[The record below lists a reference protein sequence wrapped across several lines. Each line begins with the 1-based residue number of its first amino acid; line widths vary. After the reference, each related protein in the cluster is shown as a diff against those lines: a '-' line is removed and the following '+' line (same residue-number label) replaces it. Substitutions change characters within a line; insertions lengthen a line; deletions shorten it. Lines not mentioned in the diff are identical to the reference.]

1 MGCKIRKTSAHL
13 SPSEKASLSH
23 WTQTELRSPL
33 QSTMK
38 TDSVSET
45 SCLKNLTQWTN
56 STIII
61 IIIMFIYQLAN
72 QI

>member
-1 MGCKIRKTSAHL
+1 MGCKTRKTSVHM
-13 SPSEKASLSH
+13 SPSERAILGH
-23 WTQTELRSPL
+23 WTQTELLSPL
-33 QSTMK
+33 QTTMK
-38 TDSVSET
+38 TDPVSET

-56 STIII
+56 STTI